1 MTTDNGRSDFGDTE
15 LYADDLPEDQREA
28 LRRYLAESE
37 ELK

>member
-1 MTTDNGRSDFGDTE
+1 MIKGNGRADTGDTE

-28 LRRYLAESE
+28 LRRYLAESD